1 MPRPRPVIAFAAALF
16 VALGLE
22 VVPSAAGGDLGQ
34 PLADAPI
41 VREAV
46 HHDTSLPLRDLTPV
60 PMPEGARNE
69 AMRPLPRPVPGPG
82 GEVPDPALQTG
93 GSANAA
99 PPPNQTFAGNGNNEN
114 SPFLVNPPDTVGDV
128 GPNHYVQ
135 MVNLVYSVY
144 SKTGTRLLGPLNNNS
159 IWLGFA
165 GSACQIHN
173 WGDPIVLYD
182 QAVDRW
188 LLSQFAFARD
198 PAATGLPVPPF
209 YQCIAISQTGDPTGA
224 FHRYE
229 FLIDDN
235 QFNDYPHFGV
245 WPDAYYMSVNQFD
258 ATTAYSYSGP
268 GAVAFERAQML
279 TGGMARM
286 VYFDLSTTLGT
297 SYGGQLPSDW
307 DGVTPPPAG
316 SPNYFVEADDSAIF
330 PAEFNQDQLSLF
342 EFHVDWT
349 TPANSTF
356 GVGPNHDPNAIIPTA
371 PFDSNLCAFA
381 RDCIPQK
388 DVGAADE
395 VDALSDR
402 IMHRLQYRNFGTHE
416 VLVANQTVDVGD
428 APDHAGVRW
437 YEVRDPGGSPTI
449 FQQGTYSPDAD
460 HRWMG
465 SIAMDGAG
473 NMALGYSVSS
483 ATSFPSIRYTGR
495 LAGDPLSTMQ
505 DETLMF
511 AGTGSQQ
518 ASGNRWGDYSA
529 MNVDPTDDCTFWY
542 TQEYYPTTGTF
553 GWRTRIGSFRF
564 PLCGDMALVM
574 SDSPDPVEAR
584 SDLTYT
590 ARVLT
595 GANPMSQVTFTDTLP
610 AGVTFVSA
618 TPSVGTCTGGST
630 VNCNLGDL
638 VAGAL
643 ETVDIVVRT
652 GGADI
657 LTNTA
662 SIASP
667 SPDPQLANNT
677 VSVVTTVEDRC
688 FQPGLTLITDPTGDA
703 LTMAPAHDIQRVSI
717 AEPFLGD
724 GVSKLVFTIKVASL
738 TTITPN
744 TTWPLTFSRPGPN
757 PGFADDRGYFVDMRS
772 DASNA
777 ITFNYGTVP
786 INATTGVYNGNAMAR
801 VGAADAESNFN
812 SNGTITI
819 VLSNNK
825 LVTPPSQTTP
835 PQAGDSLTRFLI
847 RVRSPE
853 GGSAGAATPDNAP
866 GDLNA
871 VGSYTLVG
879 NAFCKPL
886 DVAVDKIGPSGSQP
900 TGRTMTYTVN
910 VTNNGP
916 GTATGVLFTD
926 TLPGSVTFVS
936 ASATQGTCSGTA
948 TVTCLLGTINAGNT
962 VTVTIQVKPTQAGS
976 ITNTATAVAH
986 EVDSPTGNNTDA
998 VMTSICRITSRRSS
1012 IPCG

>member
-1 MPRPRPVIAFAAALF
+1 MLRPRLFPTLAALL
-16 VALGLE
+16 VLSVGLE
-22 VVPSAAGGDLGQ
+22 LAPAVPGAAQEPPVPGQ
-34 PLADAPI
+34 PI

-46 HHDTSLPLRDLTPV
+46 HHDTSLPLRDLSPV

-93 GSANAA
+93 GSADAA

-114 SPFLVNPPDTVGDV
+114 SPFSVNPPDTVGDV
-128 GPNHYVQ
+128 GPSHYVQ

-144 SKTGTRLLGPLNNNS
+144 SKTGTRLLGPLNNNT

-182 QAVDRW
+182 QGADRW
-188 LLSQFAFARD
+188 LLSQFAFARE
-198 PAATGLPVPPF
+198 PGATGLPVPPF
-209 YQCIAISQTGDPTGA
+209 YQCVAISQTGDPTGA

-258 ATTAYSYSGP
+258 ATTAYNYSGP

-330 PAEFNQDQLSLF
+330 PAEFSQDQLSMF

-349 TPANSTF
+349 TPTNSTF
-356 GVGPNHDPNAIIPTA
+356 GVGPNHDPNAIVPTA

-388 DVGAADE
+388 NVGAADE

-428 APDHAGVRW
+428 APDHAGIRW
-437 YEVRDPGGSPTI
+437 YEVRDPGGTPSI
-449 FQQGTYSPDAD
+449 SQQGTYSPDAE

-483 ATSFPSIRYTGR
+483 STSFPSIKYTGR
-495 LAGDPLSTMQ
+495 LAGDAPGTMQ
-505 DETLMF
+505 DEALMF

-542 TQEYYPTTGTF
+542 TQEFYPTTGTF

-564 PLCGDMALVM
+564 PLCGDLALVM
-574 SDSPDPVEAR
+574 TDAPDPVLAR

-595 GANPMSQVTFTDTLP
+595 GATSMLGVTFTDPLP
-610 AGVTFVSA
+610 SGVTFVSA
-618 TPSVGTCTGGST
+618 TPSQGTCTGGAT
-630 VNCNLGDL
+630 VDCNLGDL
-638 VAGAL
+638 TAGAVA
-643 ETVDIVVRT
+643 TIDIVVRT
-652 GGADI
+652 DGPAT

-662 SIASP
+662 SIATA

-677 VSVVTTVEDRC
+677 ASVVTTVEDLC
-688 FQPGLTLITDPTGDA
+688 FQPGLTVITDPTGDA
-703 LTMAPAHDIQRVSI
+703 LSMQPFHDIQRISV
-717 AEPFLGD
+717 AEPFVGD
-724 GVSKLVFTIKVASL
+724 GVNKVFFTLKMAGLSTVPPSS
-738 TTITPN
+738 
-744 TTWPLTFSRPGPN
+744 TWPVSFLDQTNTARFVAMKTDAAGAVTF
-757 PGFADDRGYFVDMRS
+757 V
-772 DASNA
+772 
-777 ITFNYGTVP
+777 YG
-786 INATTGVYNGNAMAR
+786 NGRTGSPVIGNL
-801 VGAADAESNFN
+801 DPESNFN
-812 SNGTITI
+812 ANGTITL
-819 VLSNNK
+819 VASPNK
-825 LVTPPSQTTP
+825 IGNPTPGQ
-835 PQAGDSLTRFLI
+835 SLTGFLT
-847 RVRSPE
+847 RVRSPD
-853 GGSAGAATPDNAP
+853 GGSAGSATPDNAP
-866 GDLNA
+866 GDLLPT
-871 VGSYTLVG
+871 GSYSLRG

-886 DVAVDKIGPSGSQP
+886 DLAVTKEGPEPRTP
-900 TGRTMTYTVN
+900 TGQTMTYTIN

-916 GTATGVLFTD
+916 GTATGVILTD
-926 TLPGSVTFVS
+926 TLPGSVTFIS

-948 TVTCLLGTINAGNT
+948 TVTCILGTISAGNT
-962 VTVTIQVKPTQAGS
+962 VTVTIQVKPTQAGV
-976 ITNTATAVAH
+976 ITNTATAVSH
-986 EVDSPTGNNTDA
+986 EIDSTPANNTA
-998 VMTSICRITSRRSS
+998 VDETSVCRITSRRSS

>member
-1 MPRPRPVIAFAAALF
+1 MPKPRPVIAFAVLLF

-22 VVPSAAGGDLGQ
+22 AVPASGGDSAQ
-34 PLADAPI
+34 PVADGPI

-46 HHDTSLPLRDLTPV
+46 HHDTSLPLRDLIPV
-60 PMPEGARNE
+60 SMPEGARNE

-93 GSANAA
+93 GSADTA
-99 PPPNQTFAGNGNNEN
+99 PPPSLTFAGNGNNEN

-144 SKTGTRLLGPLNNNS
+144 SKSGTRLLGPLNNNM

-188 LLSQFAFARD
+188 LLSQFAFARE
-198 PAATGLPVPPF
+198 PLQTGLPVPPF

-245 WPDAYYMSVNQFD
+245 WPDAYYMSINQFD
-258 ATTAYSYSGP
+258 ATTAYNYSGP

-297 SYGGQLPSDW
+297 SHGGQLPSDW
-307 DGVTPPPAG
+307 DGATPPPAG
-316 SPNYFVEADDSAIF
+316 SPNYFVEASDKEIF
-330 PAEFNQDQLSLF
+330 PAEYNQDQLTLYKF
-342 EFHVDWT
+342 LVDWT

-356 GVGPNHDPNAIIPTA
+356 GVGPNHDPNAEIPTA
-371 PFDSNLCAFA
+371 PFDTNLCAFA

-388 DVGAADE
+388 DVGTADE

-428 APDHAGVRW
+428 TPDHAGIRW
-437 YEVRDPGGSPTI
+437 YEVRDPGGSPAI
-449 FQQGTYSPDAD
+449 FQQGTYSPDAE

-465 SIAMDGAG
+465 SVAMDGAG
-473 NMALGYSVSS
+473 NMGLGYSVSS
-483 ATSFPSIRYTGR
+483 STSYPSIRYTGR
-495 LAGDPLSTMQ
+495 LAGDSLGTMQ
-505 DETLMF
+505 DEVLMF
-511 AGTGSQQ
+511 AGSGSQQ

-542 TQEYYPTTGTF
+542 TQEFYPATGTF

-564 PLCGDMALVM
+564 PLCGDLALTL
-574 SDSPDPVEAR
+574 SDAPDPVEAR

-595 GANPMSQVTFTDTLP
+595 GATPVTQVTFTDPLP

-618 TPSVGTCTGGST
+618 TPSHGTCTGGST
-630 VNCNLGDL
+630 VTCNLGDL
-638 VAGAL
+638 GVGVLA
-643 ETVDIVVRT
+643 TVDIVVRT
-652 GGADI
+652 GGAAM
-657 LTNTA
+657 LSNTA
-662 SIASP
+662 SITSS
-667 SPDPQLANNT
+667 SPDPQLGNNT
-677 VSVVTTVEDRC
+677 ATVVTAVEDRC
-688 FQPGLTLITDPTGDA
+688 FAPGLTLVSDPTGDA
-703 LTMAPAHDIQRVSI
+703 LTMLPAHDIQRVSI

-724 GVSKLVFTIKVASL
+724 GVNKLVFTIKMASL
-738 TTITPN
+738 STIPPN
-744 TTWPLTFSRPGPN
+744 TRWPLTFSRPGPN
-757 PGFADDRGYFVDMRS
+757 PGFADDKGYFVDMTS
-772 DASNA
+772 DASAA

-812 SNGTITI
+812 ANGTITI
-819 VLSNNK
+819 VLSNSK
-825 LVTPPSQTTP
+825 LVSTGQTTP
-835 PQAGDSLTRFLI
+835 PQAGDSLTRFLL

-853 GGSAGAATPDNAP
+853 GGSQGAATPDNAP

-871 VGSYTLVG
+871 TGSYTLAG

-886 DVAVDKIGPSGSQP
+886 DLAVTKEGPEPRTP
-900 TGRTMTYTVN
+900 TGRTMNYTIN

-916 GTATGVLFTD
+916 GTATGVVLSD
-926 TLPGSVTFVS
+926 TLPGSVIFVS

-962 VTVTIQVKPTQAGS
+962 VTVTIQVKPTQAGV
-976 ITNTATAVAH
+976 ITNTATAVLH
-986 EVDSPTGNNTDA
+986 EVDGTTANNTA
-998 VMTSICRITSRRSS
+998 VDTTNVCRITSRRSS